1 MGEVLDVDGL
11 LVQDE
16 DVSGDGVRGPVE
28 GAEVQRVILV
38 LAPAQ
43 ASQGHQDY
51 EQRAGLEI
59 KKLEHRKNLI
69 ILYNLIIMLKNIILF
84 QTTQFMKTDVIV

>member
-16 DVSGDGVRGPVE
+16 DVSGHGVRGPVE
-28 GAEVQRVILV
+28 GAKVQRVILV

-43 ASQGHQDY
+43 ASQGHQDN
-51 EQRAGLEI
+51 EQRAGLEF
-59 KKLEHRKNLI
+59 KKLEHRKKLI
-69 ILYNLIIMLKNIILF
+69 ILYNLIIMLKNIISF